1 MVHCATPRITRT
13 FSFIEEFRSF
23 FSFPRSTPYPFIRR
37 GAVMKSLPLL
47 AALSFLFIA
56 GEAPAKTMLEID
68 PQAAD
73 RLSISTRLSHPNL
86 PVNASK
92 EVYASVEIKGGISPT
107 TGKRLPLNIALVVD
121 RSTSMADGKLE
132 LAKEASIKLVDML
145 QATDRLAIVSY
156 GTDVSTVVESL
167 SATPGNK
174 EIFYNAIAG
183 IQLSGSTNLSGG
195 WTSGAQLIGAHRS
208 DDAISRVLLMSDGHA
223 NHGITDQASLNQL
236 AQKQLESGIGT
247 STFGIGLDYNE
258 DLMTQV
264 AMNGAGNYYFFDT
277 AEPAA
282 LAAMFE
288 LECKGLSATV
298 AKKTTLTIDV
308 APGVELLGI
317 EGFAHTIKGN
327 RATVRLGDFYSNQTK
342 DLLVR
347 LSVTTHESSKMD
359 VMKATLSYTDPFLDT
374 KQAKRS
380 LRSNVQT
387 RVTTDTAALAAL
399 DKDVM
404 KRAQQVQVAETMK
417 VAMDLYAQGKQDKA
431 AEVVREQRA
440 SNRASAQAYDF
451 EDDVAFGRVDAEL
464 KELESTVQNAAPSSD
479 DGKRAKKASLKR
491 SYDIANTSSLF

>member
-1 MVHCATPRITRT
+1 
-13 FSFIEEFRSF
+13 
-23 FSFPRSTPYPFIRR
+23 
-37 GAVMKSLPLL
+37 MKSLPLL

-56 GEAPAKTMLEID
+56 GEAPAKTMLEIQPD
-68 PQAAD
+68 AD
-73 RLSISTRLSHPNL
+73 RLAITTKLSHPNL
-86 PVNASK
+86 PVNASQ
-92 EVYASVEIKGGISPT
+92 EVYASVAIKGGIAPS

-145 QATDRLAIVSY
+145 QSSDRLAIVSY

-167 SATPGNK
+167 AATPGNK

-183 IQLSGSTNLSGG
+183 IRLSGSTNLSGG
-195 WTSGAQLIGAHRS
+195 WSTGATLIGSHRS

-223 NHGITDQASLNQL
+223 NHGITDQASLNKL
-236 AQKQLESGIGT
+236 AQTQLESGIGT

-277 AEPAA
+277 AEPTA
-282 LAAMFE
+282 LASMFE
-288 LECKGLSATV
+288 QECKGLSATV

-317 EGFAHTIKGN
+317 EGFAHSIKGN

-347 LSVTTHESSKMD
+347 LSVTTQDKANMD
-359 VMKATLSYTDPFLDT
+359 VLKATLSYTDPFLNT
-374 KQAKRS
+374 QAKRT
-380 LRSNVQT
+380 LRRNVQT
-387 RVTTDTAALAAL
+387 RVTADKKALAEL
-399 DKDVM
+399 DNTVM

-417 VAMDLYAQGKQDKA
+417 VAMDLYAKGDQKQA
-431 AEVVREQRA
+431 AAVVRKQRA
-440 SNRASAQAYDF
+440 SNQASAKEYGF
-451 EDDVAFGRVDAEL
+451 EDDAAFGRVDAEL
-464 KELESTVQNAAPSSD
+464 KDLESTVQSAAPSSD
-479 DGKRAKKASLKR
+479 QGKRAKKASLKR
-491 SYDIANTSSLF
+491 SYDIANTASTF